1 MKIPYGEGLAICTGP
16 EPCAASREVGSEALA
31 RGDVGWVLSRES
43 AMSWAPT
50 LWVRGE
56 GNTVVGELAS
66 PHAGPAWSQ
75 TPSTRRSSLHGNWD
89 ISRLAGRPLATPV
102 RIGKARSRSR

>member
-16 EPCAASREVGSEALA
+16 EPCAASREAGSEALA

-66 PHAGPAWSQ
+66 PHAGPAIEPPGSRGLVVRWSAIQLNGSRQ
-75 TPSTRRSSLHGNWD
+75 TVFV
-89 ISRLAGRPLATPV
+89 AGPVGPLL
-102 RIGKARSRSR
+102 